1 MVMATKAANGS
12 GNHLLSNDDGLEAKR
27 AEAIQW
33 VKDHLGCAKGRG
45 KGYVT
50 REQRKK
56 AALEITEEE
65 GLELGREVGLID

>member
-1 MVMATKAANGS
+1 MGTKAVNGNS
-12 GNHLLSNDDGLEAKR
+12 NHILSEEDGIEAKR

-50 REQRKK
+50 REQRRK

-65 GLELGREVGLID
+65 GDELAKELGFE